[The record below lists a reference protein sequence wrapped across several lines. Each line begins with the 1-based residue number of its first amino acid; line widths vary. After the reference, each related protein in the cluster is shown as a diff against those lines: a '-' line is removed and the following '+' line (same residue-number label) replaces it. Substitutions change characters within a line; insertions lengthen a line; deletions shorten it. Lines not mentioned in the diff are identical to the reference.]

1 MMYNSSLRRRRKTET
16 VTIKNYAGTTI
27 ASGLTATREPKLAA
41 PVVTDDGVIFIE
53 TINFYFANTA
63 GVLPTI
69 AYKNL
74 VVDAASLKYEVLA
87 VQAQGGESDR
97 LKVVT
102 KRYGL

>member
-1 MMYNSSLRRRRKTET
+1 MIKSRLRERRKTET
-16 VTIKNYAGTTI
+16 VTIKNYTGATI

-53 TINFYFANTA
+53 TINFYFADTA

-69 AYKNL
+69 SYKNL

-87 VQAQGGESDR
+87 VVPEGGESNR
-97 LKVVT
+97 LGVVT